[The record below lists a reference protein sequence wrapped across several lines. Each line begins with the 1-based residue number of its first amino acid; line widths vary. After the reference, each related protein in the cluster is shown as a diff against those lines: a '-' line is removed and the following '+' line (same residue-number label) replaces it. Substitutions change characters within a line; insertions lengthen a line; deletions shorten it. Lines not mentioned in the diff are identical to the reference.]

1 MLPPWLVN
9 AGLTVL
15 AACMGILALFDD
27 ATSWLADSGSPGART
42 FQWALIIAARA
53 LAGGCVVVILLVLQ
67 SRARSAWRSKQ
78 GFDKAPGQP
87 KPEPHGDT
95 DDHNAEIL
103 DAMIVMANR
112 YHHKVTSLFGKI
124 LTADGQYHVRI
135 TEDAA
140 PVGELLRSTVT
151 VTFASQPG
159 DLNIQE
165 PGAEASRAEYS
176 GVLLVPMLKATI
188 GTMLD
193 NLEPVDGSGSA
204 VPLLSQRDT
213 RGLIA
218 IVLEG
223 LFNDA
228 FVTQDDGHESALW
241 ALRRLVCRV
250 GRIPEAEWEKHFE
263 LIAKS
268 AGDPVDQERF
278 DRLKN
283 FCKFFA
289 VNYVLVGEVPMPS
302 GPQWT
307 LKYVQLMPLYG
318 RADSRA
324 KRVRVALGLDAFE
337 FNIPMN
343 LAFSAA
349 SYHFWMY
356 LGTNMYIKLHHV
368 QRASG
373 EALRQDDV
381 AQMGARAYLRVR
393 HRQALPHAHLYTR
406 GLHKSTP
413 ENLIMVV
420 SFGEVPP
427 GTLGIT
433 TTLAL
438 LSTATVLLL
447 GLAVPDSTNAN
458 GDILAFLLAIPG
470 FVATFIGYSMDK
482 AQRSSLATFSGL
494 AVVGLVSFAACLLYV
509 TQATPSWML
518 SEHSSFGMTFEVNIL
533 ATLLLLISV
542 ANSCNLMW
550 RLRSEMR
557 HYSALL
563 KAKNTISLMFR

>member
-1 MLPPWLVN
+1 MLPRWLGN
-9 AGLTVL
+9 AGFTVL
-15 AACMGILALFDD
+15 AACLGILALFDD
-27 ATSWLADSGSPGART
+27 ATSWLAGGGSPGAQT
-42 FQWALIIAARA
+42 IQWTLIIAVRA
-53 LAGGCVVVILLVLQ
+53 VAGACVVVILLVLQ

-87 KPEPHGDT
+87 KPEPYRDINA
-95 DDHNAEIL
+95 HNAEIL

-112 YHHKVTSLFGKI
+112 YPDEVTSLFGKI
-124 LTADGQYHVRI
+124 LIADREYQVRI
-135 TEDAA
+135 IEDAA

-159 DLNIQE
+159 DLKIKE
-165 PGAEASRAEYS
+165 PGAEHS

-193 NLEPVDGSGSA
+193 NLEPVDGSGA
-204 VPLLSQRDT
+204 GVTLLSQRDT

-218 IVLEG
+218 ILLEG

-228 FVTQDDGHESALW
+228 FVTQDDAHESALW

-278 DRLKN
+278 DRLKT
-283 FCKFFA
+283 FCRFFA
-289 VNYVLVGEVPMPS
+289 VNYVLVAEIPMPQ
-302 GPQWT
+302 GRQWT
-307 LKYVQLMPLYG
+307 LKYVRWLPLYG
-318 RADSRA
+318 RADSRERKA
-324 KRVRVALGLDAFE
+324 RVALGLDSFE

-343 LAFSAA
+343 LAFAAA

-356 LGTNMYIKLHHV
+356 LGPKMYIKLHYV
-368 QRASG
+368 QRHSG
-373 EALRQDDV
+373 QALRQHDV
-381 AQMGARAYLRVR
+381 AQMGVRAYLRVR

-420 SFGEVPP
+420 NFAEIPP
-427 GTLGIT
+427 GTLGIAT
-433 TTLAL
+433 ALAL
-438 LSTATVLLL
+438 LSTVTVLLL
-447 GLAVPDSTNAN
+447 GLAVPDSRYAN
-458 GDILAFLLAIPG
+458 GDTLALLLAIPG
-470 FVATFIGYSMDK
+470 FVATFVGYSMDK
-482 AQRSSLATFSGL
+482 AQRSSLTTFSGL

-518 SEHSSFGMTFEVNIL
+518 SEHSSFGVTFEVNIL
-533 ATLLLLISV
+533 ATLLLLVSV
-542 ANSCNLMW
+542 VNSCNLMW

-563 KAKNTISLMFR
+563 KAKNTINLMFR